1 MGNRLPFLFGAGGGG
16 EDVENLEEKAYI
28 FGTIFVLS
36 NKLQLLGDKLDRR
49 LTVKQW
55 LLLVGIAKSVSA
67 APAIGEVAA
76 LIGSSRQNVKKMA
89 LILEKEGFVTLR
101 RDALDARILRISL
114 TQACIEHLR
123 TREEK
128 ELRFIEALFRG
139 FEAEELQAFVRVVT
153 KLKDNLREMEKQYGE
168 EE

>member
-1 MGNRLPFLFGAGGGG
+1 VGGG

-55 LLLVGIAKSVSA
+55 LLLVGIAKSASA

-114 TQACIEHLR
+114 TQACMEHLR

-139 FEAEELQAFVRVVT
+139 FESEELQAFVRVVT
-153 KLKDNLREMEKQYGE
+153 KLKDNLREMGKQYGE